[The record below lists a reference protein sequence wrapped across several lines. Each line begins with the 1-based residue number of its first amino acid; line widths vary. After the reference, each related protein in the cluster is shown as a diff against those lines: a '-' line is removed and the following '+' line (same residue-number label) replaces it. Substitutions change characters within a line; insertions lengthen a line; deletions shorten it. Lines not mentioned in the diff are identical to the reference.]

1 MTSRHFFTHHDMIGH
16 ATLNEPEISDY
27 YISGEK
33 VLGRRVRFK
42 STTDLSS
49 KLVFNDLGTVIA
61 MAESSGCVGKQN
73 MKLLIRWDSGC
84 LYPLIDGVDS
94 FDIFLEAGI

>member
-1 MTSRHFFTHHDMIGH
+1 MLRYG
-16 ATLNEPEISDY
+16 TLKGPKMLEH
-27 YISGEK
+27 YISREK
-33 VLGRRVRFK
+33 ILGKRVRFK

-61 MAESSGCVGKQN
+61 MAESTGCVGRQN
-73 MKLLIRWDSGC
+73 LKLLTRWDSGC

-94 FDIFLEAGI
+94 FNIFVEAGI